1 MATAYYL
8 KKEGGREGPKEV
20 VRRLKEKRHVV
31 STAVGKYETVLAYH
45 ALVVRERGREGAEEM
60 VVEETATTTTT
71 TTRVTRRKGK

>member
-1 MATAYYL
+1 MATAYFL

-45 ALVVRERGREGAEEM
+45 ALVVREGGKEGGEEM
-60 VVEETATTTTT
+60 VVEETATTTT
-71 TTRVTRRKGK
+71 RVTRRKGK

>member
-8 KKEGGREGPKEV
+8 KKEGGKEGPKEV

-45 ALVVRERGREGAEEM
+45 ALVVREGGREGVEEEV
-60 VVEETATTTTT
+60 VVEETTTTTM
-71 TTRVTRRKGK
+71 RVTRRKK